1 MLFGFFVKWIL
12 CNNSITTECFLS
24 LLFGIKHGSQT
35 LKIWILLSLII
46 EVLID
51 PQSDR
56 IFWIQHPPLIK
67 ITPSMVEHVTQVISV
82 QAIQKDFK
90 DNKKRN

>member
-1 MLFGFFVKWIL
+1 MLFGFFVKRIL
-12 CNNSITTECFLS
+12 CNNSITTECYLS

-35 LKIWILLSLII
+35 LKMWILLSLI

-56 IFWIQHPPLIK
+56 IFWIQRLPLITT
-67 ITPSMVEHVTQVISV
+67 TPSMVEHVTQVISV
-82 QAIQKDFK
+82 QA
-90 DNKKRN
+90 

>member
-12 CNNSITTECFLS
+12 CNNSRM
-24 LLFGIKHGSQT
+24 LFKFAFWDQHGSQT
-35 LKIWILLSLII
+35 LKKSILLSLI

-56 IFWIQHPPLIK
+56 IFWIQQKPLIT

-82 QAIQKDFK
+82 QA
-90 DNKKRN
+90 

>member
-1 MLFGFFVKWIL
+1 MREYNVIRILCKKDSLQQQHYNRMLFKFAFWDQ
-12 CNNSITTECFLS
+12 
-24 LLFGIKHGSQT
+24 HGSQT
-35 LKIWILLSLII
+35 LQIWILLSLI

-56 IFWIQHPPLIK
+56 IFWIQHLPLIT

-82 QAIQKDFK
+82 QA
-90 DNKKRN
+90 

>member
-12 CNNSITTECFLS
+12 FNNSITTECFLS

-35 LKIWILLSLII
+35 LKMWILLSLI

-51 PQSDR
+51 PQSDSTST
-56 IFWIQHPPLIK
+56 FDYNN
-67 ITPSMVEHVTQVISV
+67 TFVVEHVTQVISV
-82 QAIQKDFK
+82 QA
-90 DNKKRN
+90 